1 MEERLQ
7 KTIARSGLASR
18 RQAEKMIAEGRV
30 KVGGEVVTQAGRKV
44 DPSRDDIRVD
54 GVRVRSDRPRRYLL
68 LNKPVGY
75 LTTRSDPRR
84 RRTVM
89 QLLPISLRSLYP
101 VGRLDMSTSGL
112 LLLTD
117 DGAFAQRVAH
127 PRYGLSKTYA
137 VTVWGSPSVRTLERA
152 NTGVRVEGEWLR
164 VASVKKL
171 PGPRQSRGT
180 KPRKVTK
187 RVKQGEHEKK
197 NIKETQKS
205 RLRVVLSEG
214 RNREIWR
221 LFKALGHPVI
231 ELHREKVGFLDDRGL
246 SSGAFR
252 PLTPREISGLL
263 SPRVSPP
270 ERAFS
275 SRAAAKPA
283 KRRAPE
289 RRVRAHSNKPRPAD
303 PISPKASAYASLRG
317 DSTKPEGRSRSA
329 GPRGSSSMK
338 RVQAKAGRNRV
349 VEPRGASEGHKKS
362 STGAKK
368 GAALSPRAV
377 ARRRSVRRGSGA
389 PRH

>member
-1 MEERLQ
+1 M
-7 KTIARSGLASR
+7 
-18 RQAEKMIAEGRV
+18 
-30 KVGGEVVTQAGRKV
+30 TQAGRKV

-54 GVRVRSDRPRRYLL
+54 GVRVRPERPRRYLL

-117 DGAFAQRVAH
+117 DGDFAQRVAH

-137 VTVWGSPSVRTLERA
+137 VTVWGSPSVGTLERA

-164 VASVKKL
+164 VASVRKL
-171 PGPRQSRGT
+171 PGPRKSRGT

-187 RVKQGEHEKK
+187 KVKSGAREKK
-197 NIKETQKS
+197 NIKEVQKS
-205 RLRVVLSEG
+205 RLRVVLTEG
-214 RNREIWR
+214 RYREIWR
-221 LFKALGHPVI
+221 LFKSLGHPVI

-246 SSGAFR
+246 PPGAFR
-252 PLTPREISGLL
+252 PLTPSEISGLL
-263 SPRVSPP
+263 SSRVSPEP
-270 ERAFS
+270 AGRAFS
-275 SRAAAKPA
+275 RRVAAKP
-283 KRRAPE
+283 RAPGGGAPGN
-289 RRVRAHSNKPRPAD
+289 RSK
-303 PISPKASAYASLRG
+303 SLRG
-317 DSTKPEGRSRSA
+317 R
-329 GPRGSSSMK
+329 
-338 RVQAKAGRNRV
+338 
-349 VEPRGASEGHKKS
+349 KKS

-377 ARRRSVRRGSGA
+377 ARRPAGRALSRRA
-389 PRH
+389 AAKPAKRQVEPRRAARHKKKSPANTKQK